1 MSEEPKTAQH
11 KYMEK
16 NIDNIN
22 EYEKERAKQKYQN
35 NEVYREKKRKEN

>member
-11 KYMEK
+11 KYREK